1 MEISSEYAT
10 ALFAL
15 AIENGKENEYRNAL
29 EGILT
34 VISENSEYIDFL
46 ASPAIPLKT
55 RLNEV
60 DRAFS
65 SFAPEEV
72 VSFVKVLCERGRI
85 KEITECI
92 EEFARLVD
100 EKNKVS
106 IAKVTS
112 PVELT
117 ELQKIK
123 LIEKLEKLSGNRVKL
138 ECIVDSAIIGGL
150 MIEIDGKM
158 MDGSVRYR
166 LNDLK
171 EVIKK

>member
-46 ASPAIPLKT
+46 ASPAIPLKI